1 MKSFISQ
8 ICALSVFCGIAL
20 CLTPEGSVK
29 RMTSLC
35 CMLLIMISA
44 LSAFRSFDYA
54 AYSLELARYR
64 DLGRDL
70 SSKATDGGQRY
81 ERMLIEQECADYIQR
96 QAASVGITETNV
108 QVAARWDTAGVW
120 VPESVRLRGSFTND
134 QRNRLQELIAAEL
147 GIDEMHQEWIE
158 DEA

>member
-1 MKSFISQ
+1 MKSFVGQ

-54 AYSLELARYR
+54 SYSLELARYR
-64 DLGRDL
+64 ELGRDL
-70 SSKATDGGQRY
+70 SKEATEDGQRY
-81 ERMLIEQECADYIQR
+81 ERMLIEQECADYIKH
-96 QAASVGITETNV
+96 QASSAGIAKMSV
-108 QVAARWDTAGVW
+108 QVAARWDTAGFW

-147 GIDEMHQEWIE
+147 GIDEIHQEWIE